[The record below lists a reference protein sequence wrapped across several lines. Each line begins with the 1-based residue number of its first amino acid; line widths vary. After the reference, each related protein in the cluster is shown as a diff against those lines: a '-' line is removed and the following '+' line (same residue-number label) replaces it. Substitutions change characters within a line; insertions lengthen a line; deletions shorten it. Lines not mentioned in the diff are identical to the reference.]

1 MIYELLVFGGVLFWS
16 IAGLVGLIVAGCIYS
31 DEPKSATIALGLAL
45 ALTYAFTDVSAFSLP
60 SIWDLAQYGA
70 AYICIGIVWALAK
83 WFMFMRKVRA
93 LADEYASLPEGH
105 WGKSTYRKLKE
116 YVRYKCGQS
125 QWPLIQ
131 NMPPRASDH
140 TASQFSWL
148 AYWPIS
154 LVIFILDKPVRKIFT
169 LLNEGLS
176 GLYNRIT
183 ASQFD
188 DWQDPNKAGK

>member
-16 IAGLVGLIVAGCIYS
+16 IAGFFGLIFAGFIYS
-31 DEPKSATIALGLAL
+31 DEPKPATIALVLAL

-60 SIWDLAQYGA
+60 SIWDLAGYGA

-93 LADEYASLPEGH
+93 LADEYAAFSS
-105 WGKSTYRKLKE
+105 WIRNAYKSVKA

-125 QWPLIQ
+125 QWPLIK
-131 NMPPRASDH
+131 NMPPKASDH
-140 TASQFSWL
+140 TGSQLSWL
-148 AYWPIS
+148 AYWPVS
-154 LVIFILDKPVRKIFT
+154 LVIFILDKPVRKVFT

-176 GLYNRIT
+176 GIYNRIT

-188 DWQDPNKAGK
+188 DWQDPDKADK

>member
-70 AYICIGIVWALAK
+70 AYIFIGIVWALAK

-93 LADEYASLPEGH
+93 LADEYAVLS
-105 WGKSTYRKLKE
+105 KQTYIGSYYKTVKG
-116 YVRYKCGQS
+116 YVRYKCDES
-125 QWPLIQ
+125 QWPVID
-131 NMPPRASDH
+131 NMPPKASDH
-140 TASQFSWL
+140 TGSQLSWL

-154 LVIFILDKPVRKIFT
+154 LVIFILDKPVRKVFT

-188 DWQDPNKAGK
+188 DWQDPDKADK